1 MNNNTHAHYDFDSS
15 TIRYA
20 GYDYSTLE
28 LSLELLCVCSP
39 TNLYTYTN
47 VPYHVF
53 NGLVEAR
60 SKGKFFNQFI
70 KNNFKFKK

>member
-1 MNNNTHAHYDFDSS
+1 MNNNTQATYDFDSS
-15 TIRYA
+15 AVKYA
-20 GYDYSTLE
+20 GYDFSTLE
-28 LSLELLCVCSP
+28 LSLDLP
-39 TNLYTYTN
+39 TNVYTYTK

-60 SKGKFFNQFI
+60 SKGKFFNKFI